1 MTEAEIITQLNK
13 KREELAD
20 MRSTNASSE
29 TLKALEEEIENLM
42 TSLNSPEIK
51 AREQRVFID
60 ECAG

>member
-1 MTEAEIITQLNK
+1 MTEAEIITKLNK

-20 MRSTNASSE
+20 KRSANASKE
-29 TLKALEEEIENLM
+29 TLKSLEEEIESLM
-42 TSLNSPEIK
+42 SSLNSPEIK

>member
-13 KREELAD
+13 KREELAN

>member
-13 KREELAD
+13 KREELAN

-42 TSLNSPEIK
+42 ASLNSPEIK

>member
-1 MTEAEIITQLNK
+1 MTEAEIIMQLNK

-20 MRSTNASSE
+20 KRSANASSD

-42 TSLNSPEIK
+42 ASLASREIK
-51 AREQRVFID
+51 PGEQRVFVD